1 MQYKKLEQDDIRV
14 GFGSEI
20 KHMNNI
26 GSDMT
31 SAEVDQKQA
40 NKTGTDAEKQV
51 FGQIANLINGDS
63 ESPVFGYN
71 SFSLT
76 SIRRNNFRGAVNVPT
91 FRISNSSVESSG
103 SANVAG
109 NTITESGRAF
119 AIEGS
124 SNSFLVPDIGII
136 VGGAINIDNIIGCSE
151 ETTTTTQ
158 IYIRARNQ
166 EFNYSQNPSFYDNE
180 GYVRF
185 PEWIDNPVVY
195 ITTIGLYNDDG
206 DLLVVAKLPK
216 PFKKDFTTE
225 LLTKIEI
232 QF

>member
-1 MQYKKLEQDDIRV
+1 MQYKRLEQDDIRV
-14 GFGSEI
+14 GFGLEV

-26 GSDMT
+26 GSAMT
-31 SAEVDQKQA
+31 SAEVDQKSA

-51 FGQIANLINGDS
+51 FGQIANIVNGDS
-63 ESPVFGYN
+63 ESPVFGLN
-71 SFSLT
+71 SFTVT
-76 SIRRNNFRGAVNVPT
+76 SIRRNNFRGAINVPT
-91 FRISNSSVESSG
+91 FRINNDYVESSG
-103 SANVAG
+103 SAEYAG
-109 NTITESGRAF
+109 NFFTEAGKAFSVSGS
-119 AIEGS
+119 G
-124 SNSFLVPDIGII
+124 NLVLIPDVGIF
-136 VGGAINIDNIIGCSE
+136 VGGAANIGDISGCSE
-151 ETTTTTQ
+151 ESTTITQ

-166 EFNYSQNPSFYDNE
+166 EFNYSQNPSFCDEE

-185 PEWIDNPVVY
+185 PEWVDNPVVY

-206 DLLVVAKLPK
+206 DLLVVAKLPQ

>member
-1 MQYKKLEQDDIRV
+1 MQYKKLEQDNIRV

-31 SAEVDQKQA
+31 SAEVDQKTA

-51 FGQIANLINGDS
+51 FGQIANIINGDS
-63 ESPVFGYN
+63 ESNVFGFN
-71 SFSLT
+71 SFLVT
-76 SIRRNNFRGAVNVPT
+76 SIRRNNFRGAIHVPT
-91 FRISNSSVESSG
+91 FRINNDSVESSG
-103 SANVAG
+103 SANVAA

-119 AIEGS
+119 SVGGAT
-124 SNSFLVPDIGII
+124 NSVLVPDVGII
-136 VGGAINIDNIIGCSE
+136 VGGAVNIGDVVGCSE

-185 PEWIDNPVVY
+185 PEWVDNPVVY
-195 ITTIGLYNDDG
+195 ITTIGLYNDEG

>member
-1 MQYKKLEQDDIRV
+1 MQYKRLEQDDIRV

-31 SAEVDQKQA
+31 SAEVDQKTA
-40 NKTGTDAEKQV
+40 NKTGTDAQKQV
-51 FGQIANLINGDS
+51 FGQIANIINGDS

-71 SFSLT
+71 AFTVT

-91 FRISNSSVESSG
+91 FRINNDRVESSG
-103 SANVAG
+103 SANVAA

-119 AIEGS
+119 AVDGAT
-124 SNSFLVPDIGII
+124 NSILVPDIGII
-136 VGGAINIDNIIGCSE
+136 VGGAVNIGDVIGCSE

-166 EFNYSQNPSFYDNE
+166 EFNYSQNPSFCDEE

-185 PEWIDNPVVY
+185 PEWVDNPVVY

-206 DLLVVAKLPK
+206 DLLVVAKLPQ

>member
-1 MQYKKLEQDDIRV
+1 MQYKRLEQDDIRV
-14 GFGSEI
+14 GFGAEI

-31 SAEVDQKQA
+31 SNEVDIKSA
-40 NKTGTDAEKQV
+40 DKTGNDAQKQV

-63 ESPVFGYN
+63 ESNVFGLS
-71 SFSLT
+71 SFT
-76 SIRRNNFRGAVNVPT
+76 VASIRRNNFRGAININT
-91 FRISNSSVESSG
+91 FRINNHPWTASNGVSQF
-103 SANVAG
+103 
-109 NTITESGRAF
+109 TESGPAYNID
-119 AIEGS
+119 AGGTKTV
-124 SNSFLVPDIGII
+124 VPEIGIV
-136 VGGAINIDNIIGCSE
+136 VGGSMSEGDFSGCSE
-151 ETTTTTQ
+151 EPTTTTQ

-166 EFNYSQNPSFYDNE
+166 EFNYSQNPSFCDEE

-185 PEWIDNPVVY
+185 PEWVNNPVVY

-206 DLLVVAKLPK
+206 DLLVVAKLPQ